1 MAHARTKDQAHQL
14 IERMAPGQVDT
25 VVGLLEMIVDPVERA
40 IARAPYEDE
49 RVSDAERKAVME
61 SKQRLAEHPGEAISY
76 ESLLAETDA
85 RKA

>member
-1 MAHARTKDQAHQL
+1 
-14 IERMAPGQVDT
+14 
-25 VVGLLEMIVDPVERA
+25 
-40 IARAPYEDE
+40 
-49 RVSDAERKAVME
+49 ME